1 MKVLFI
7 CLDYYPYNGACAK
20 LLDNLFQSGNMKQM
34 LDDIHVLTIKKSF
47 DECDTEKINGITVH
61 RCFLP
66 SVVSKKH
73 ISSMFAKNPFLAVYC
88 TIIKAFD
95 SINAKIMGKKLFLNK
110 SIEKSI
116 VKKLKQ
122 LYNEKYDI
130 LIPVCGIYETAAA
143 ALKFSRKVSSK
154 MVVYQLDPCANN
166 YAFSNVPTQRKETFE
181 NELFE
186 KAAAIITTPILY
198 RYICEKYSASIIKK
212 TESMEFPNVKVDY
225 CDNHSKDYRSDY
237 NCVYAGALYS
247 FARNPRYTIEVFKAI
262 ENPKIK
268 LHFIGA
274 DKSQLRDYIDEKKDR
289 FIVHGIMPFD
299 ETRTKLEQADVL
311 VNIGNIMSNQV
322 PSKIFEYISTG
333 KPIINVCANSNCPSK
348 EYLDKYPMAL
358 SIVENESML
367 KEHAYELEKF
377 ILEYA
382 GKAVDKNKIMK
393 QFEKCTPEYCAN
405 QMCGMLTNVLNN
417 RC

>member
-73 ISSMFAKNPFLAVYC
+73 ISCMFAKNPFLAVYC
-88 TIIKAFD
+88 TIIKVFD

-110 SIEKSI
+110 FIEKSI

-122 LYNEKYDI
+122 LHNEKYDI
-130 LIPVCGIYETAAA
+130 LIPVCGIYEAAAA

-225 CDNHSKDYRSDY
+225 CDNHSKDYHSNY

-274 DKSQLRDYIDEKKDR
+274 DKSQLRDYIDEKEDR

-311 VNIGNIMSNQV
+311 VNIGNIMANQV

-333 KPIINVCANSNCPSK
+333 KPIINICANSNCPSK

-358 SIVENESML
+358 SIDEDDGML